1 MQIKLSNIL
10 EFSDFFSK
18 VKTAKLS
25 FKTSYRLTTLA
36 TEIQKNVEF
45 FQTQLNA
52 LVQEYGKKDENG
64 YPTPTPD
71 GGGVL
76 LAEETMEEAYKRF
89 NELHNLEVD
98 LPDITFTIEE
108 FETLELS
115 PMEISA
121 ILPFIKE

>member
-1 MQIKLSNIL
+1 MKIQLYQIL
-10 EFSDFFSK
+10 EFSDFFAK

-52 LVQEYGKKDENG
+52 LIQEYSKKDEGG
-64 YPTPTPD
+64 YPIPTPD
-71 GGGVL
+71 GSGVL
-76 LAEETMEEAYKRF
+76 LAEETMEEAHKRF

-98 LPDITFTIEE
+98 LPDITFAIEE

-121 ILPFIKE
+121 ILPFIQE